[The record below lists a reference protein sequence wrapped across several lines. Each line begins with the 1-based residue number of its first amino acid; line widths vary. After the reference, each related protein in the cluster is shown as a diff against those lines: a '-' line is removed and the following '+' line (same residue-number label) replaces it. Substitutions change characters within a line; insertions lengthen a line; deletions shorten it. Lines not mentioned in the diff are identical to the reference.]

1 VAHTLTGRYV
11 ARSKMENI
19 TSNLHECK
27 HCSGSGTCSSGGD
40 SKSCLSCAKKAD
52 LPFWS
57 RKNQQGL
64 ICGSCGGI
72 GRAEPLTERMNKR
85 IAPLLAIYLVVILL
99 VFLIL
104 SAFTNNQYFS
114 EILAFSSAIIG
125 SVVGY
130 YFSNRKAT

>member
-1 VAHTLTGRYV
+1 
-11 ARSKMENI
+11 
-19 TSNLHECK
+19 
-27 HCSGSGTCSSGGD
+27 
-40 SKSCLSCAKKAD
+40 
-52 LPFWS
+52 
-57 RKNQQGL
+57 
-64 ICGSCGGI
+64 
-72 GRAEPLTERMNKR
+72 MNKR

-104 SAFTNNQYFS
+104 TAFTNNQYFS